1 LSIVRDQFEKERR
14 DHQRLNSEIIMQN
27 VKVVVIALAS
37 LMHQVLADLR
47 KATEDLAAERESSGK
62 LQALLIQKETE
73 LKNLRDQLAKKD
85 ADIKALLVSS
95 LLT

>member
-1 LSIVRDQFEKERR
+1 MSIVRDQFEKERR